1 MCRRNWHSDQRHYV
15 ETVIGVLQRC
25 KIVTTKWGSMSHID
39 QSLDDDRCDCRHVR
53 AMLPSMAT
61 LVALGRTC
69 EDEYRQEYQHIA
81 SCSACQAE
89 YNDVCSMTA
98 EIYADDVPVVSDDI
112 RAIRSRA
119 TLSSYSFWF
128 SQALLTALN
137 QRNKQHHRPGGY
149 CRRPI
154 FWKRWRMYLLYCCCS
169 LYELWLYWFFDELWF
184 PYWFHYPFKLQAFG
198 TEVNKQSNG

>member
-1 MCRRNWHSDQRHYV
+1 
-15 ETVIGVLQRC
+15 
-25 KIVTTKWGSMSHID
+25 MSHID

-137 QRNKQHHRPGGY
+137 QPTAFGAVRGSVYRHNEHWVERNVHIAIE
-149 CRRPI
+149 I
-154 FWKRWRMYLLYCCCS
+154 FDSVHASECS
-169 LYELWLYWFFDELWF
+169 LRVRVERADYAVFDQPKTVIVIETPSRSWHAQVDSSGYAHFSHIPLSVLPELLVKVAL
-184 PYWFHYPFKLQAFG
+184 HHG
-198 TEVNKQSNG
+198 